1 MNKLFKIILISF
13 FCFSCS
19 KDISKDNKI
28 NQKALDLQVLEAYE
42 KGMQYLEEGDAIYA
56 AKKFNEAEILVQ
68 NFLNK
73 K

>member
-28 NQKALDLQVLEAYE
+28 NQKALDLIGMENIE
-42 KGMQYLEEGDAIYA
+42 KT
-56 AKKFNEAEILVQ
+56 
-68 NFLNK
+68 FLNFHFLIFQK
-73 K
+73 TEI